1 MYFDSFGDLLTMSGH
16 GSYVWFCY
24 GVSLFVL
31 SALLWVA
38 RRRRRQAEQHIR
50 AIVRRKQA
58 SSPSTN

>member
-1 MYFDSFGDLLTMSGH
+1 MYFDSFGDLIIMSGH
-16 GSYVWFCY
+16 GRYVWFCY

-58 SSPSTN
+58 SLPSTN